1 MNKIDE
7 FILLTENTYS
17 TYLIITAHFK
27 GTPGKYVI
35 YTDIELLED
44 IQFVLNKRYEKDFNF
59 TDKQF
64 IKIAETIREYY
75 KNEKGID

>member
-1 MNKIDE
+1 MDKKDE

-17 TYLIITAHFK
+17 TYLILTSHFK
-27 GTPGKYVI
+27 KTPDKYVI

-59 TDKQF
+59 SSKDF
-64 IKIAETIREYY
+64 LSIAKDIRKEW
-75 KNEKGID
+75 